1 VHHAAQDRYGTELD
15 PVAEHSRVGT
25 SGSYVGWAYA
35 CFRDVTDLLTGNG
48 TYPDVTGR
56 GQYAVSGVTA
66 TPGVNSYDYR
76 DWCYS
81 GWSLIVLYNSEKD
94 VNGLPQKAHQFYLY
108 DPIHNNDHDGT
119 LEEGECPFMMTQV
132 SSGYHD
138 VDFTLKDFYPPE
150 GTVDGRTTLF
160 VGEGDD
166 DIDGDYLGFKG
177 ASQGN
182 FTNLSGPNNPQ
193 NDVMNSISTGG
204 ERGIDVDT
212 YTISNIPG
220 WVGTD
225 TQANVRL
232 RTQVDVWY
240 LVYQILSFKTNEV
253 PKGDYSF
260 NVASVTYQYELGGK

>member
-1 VHHAAQDRYGTELD
+1 
-15 PVAEHSRVGT
+15 
-25 SGSYVGWAYA
+25 VGWAYA

-48 TYPDVTGR
+48 TYLDATGR
-56 GQYAVSGVTA
+56 GQYGVTGVTA

-108 DPIHNNDHDGT
+108 DPIHNNDHDGI

-132 SSGYHD
+132 SAPNYHD
-138 VDFTLKDFYPPE
+138 VVFTLKNFYPPE
-150 GTVDGRTTLF
+150 GTVKGRTTFF

-166 DIDGDYLGFKG
+166 DISEDYVGFKG
-177 ASQGN
+177 ASQ
-182 FTNLSGPNNPQ
+182 TSYTDLSGTNNPV
-193 NDVMNSISTGG
+193 NNVMNSISTGG
-204 ERGIDVDT
+204 EKGIDVDT
-212 YTISNIPG
+212 YTVSDIPG

-240 LVYQILSFKTNEV
+240 LVYEILSFNTNQV
-253 PKGDYSF
+253 PTLDSF
-260 NVASVTYQYELGGK
+260 NVASITYQYELGGK